1 LAETW
6 PKVVVMDKEKETKT
20 LTGVVSSKSGDKS
33 IRVTIEYKVKHAKY
47 GKYIKRRVKVGVHD
61 ELNVSGV
68 GDLVEI
74 TECRPY
80 SKTKSWRVVRVLQK
94 AIGV

>member
-1 LAETW
+1 MVL
-6 PKVVVMDKEKETKT
+6 MDTQKEAKT

-33 IRVTIEYKVKHAKY
+33 IRVTIEYKVKHPKY
-47 GKYIKRRVKVGVHD
+47 GKYIKRRTKLGVHD

-80 SKTKSWRVVRVLQK
+80 SKTKSWRVIRVLQK
-94 AIGV
+94 GIGA